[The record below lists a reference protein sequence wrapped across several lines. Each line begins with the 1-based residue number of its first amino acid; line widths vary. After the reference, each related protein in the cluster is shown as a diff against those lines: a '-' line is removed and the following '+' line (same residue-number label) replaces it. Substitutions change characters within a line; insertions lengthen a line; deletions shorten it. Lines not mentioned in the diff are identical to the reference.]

1 MSWPCVCLPG
11 CERLEPVGENT
22 YRAVLNMTIA
32 AISGNYEGTAA
43 IVDQP
48 PPRAYKIPIDG
59 QGRSGFVKGEAGVA
73 LTEESGNSE
82 AQRLKRI
89 ASSQGMKDTA
99 LLRQWI
105 VERLHDVSAI
115 GRPHNKPTRSAAK
128 ARRVPSARKKS
139 ASLGAADRQSR

>member
-73 LTEESGNSE
+73 LTEESGNTVVIVRGTAEVWRSPCLGGS
-82 AQRLKRI
+82 AAAGQRF
-89 ASSQGMKDTA
+89 KDDCGP
-99 LLRQWI
+99 LLRLS
-105 VERLHDVSAI
+105 VRLE
-115 GRPHNKPTRSAAK
+115 K
-128 ARRVPSARKKS
+128 
-139 ASLGAADRQSR
+139 